1 MRAAWSAR
9 RFLVLGALFL
19 VAGVAVYAWESLGGA
34 DIELLEVPL
43 LLVGAL
49 FLLEGYV
56 ARRRE
61 RIASTN
67 NPK

>member
-9 RFLVLGALFL
+9 RFLVLGAIFL
-19 VAGVAVYAWESLGGA
+19 VAGIAVYAWESLGET
-34 DIELLEVPL
+34 DIELLELPL